1 LNFSQYLFFSQAAF
15 SGQNHPDNMPS
26 MGTRVKSR
34 LKKPTNRRHFIRE
47 WRKHRGLTQ
56 PQLAERI
63 GVSVSSISQL
73 ETYKQ
78 GYSQATLEALADAL
92 NCEPADLLIRDPL
105 SREGI
110 WSIWESLE
118 QPAREQVTEIAKT
131 FRKAS

>member
-1 LNFSQYLFFSQAAF
+1 
-15 SGQNHPDNMPS
+15 

-34 LKKPTNRRHFIRE
+34 LKQPQKRRHFIRE

-63 GVSVSSISQL
+63 GVSTSSISQL

-78 GYSQATLEALADAL
+78 GYSQATLEAIAEAL
-92 NCEPADLLIRDPL
+92 GCEPADLLVRDP
-105 SREGI
+105 SRKEAI
-110 WSIWESLE
+110 WSIWDALE
-118 QPAREQVTEIAKT
+118 PAAREQVVEIART